1 MHISCK
7 VLRCLSQDLSLICF
21 FSPVELRKELSKLLL
36 LFSVLKCNNKLHFTN
51 LLLRLYEIDLPKY

>member
-1 MHISCK
+1 
-7 VLRCLSQDLSLICF
+7 LICF